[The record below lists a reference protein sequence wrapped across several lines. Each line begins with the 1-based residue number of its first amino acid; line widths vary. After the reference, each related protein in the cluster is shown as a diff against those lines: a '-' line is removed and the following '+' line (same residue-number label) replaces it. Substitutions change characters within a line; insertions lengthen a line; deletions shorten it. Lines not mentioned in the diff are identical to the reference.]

1 MAGLLIYARFNKL
14 RDIVDKIGM
23 RSRKIIG
30 YIPSDGVAGARR
42 DWGRSAR
49 GK

>member
-1 MAGLLIYARFNKL
+1 VGVMAGLLIYARFNKL

-23 RSRKIIG
+23 RSRKIRVG

-42 DWGRSAR
+42 D
-49 GK
+49 